1 MDKFY
6 LLLLT
11 ISALLLLADAV
22 VTHYRRDER
31 RHGVKLLPLGLFFW
45 VLVPW
50 FQFADKIF

>member
-50 FQFADKIF
+50 FQFADKVF